1 MQQAS
6 PENPG
11 ASGFEQA
18 IVLFGESRLEE
29 AEAACRQVLAAE
41 PRHPHA
47 LHMLGLIRAE
57 AGAVE
62 EGLVLVERALATGV
76 VHPAIEHARGRLLM
90 RLGRDAEAVT
100 SLQRSLQL
108 MPRQPEVTRLLAV
121 ALMQSRRVA
130 EAEAVLAPALTAG
143 TDAAGLLDALAMVRM
158 MQGRYPEAQAL
169 LEKALSAEPEHA
181 DALGNLALVYEQ
193 SNRVQD
199 ATGLVAQGLA
209 RWPGH
214 GTLRLTEARLL
225 RRAGDHAAARR
236 CLLALRDAAGLL
248 PALARDLEFEL
259 GWCADGLDDAG
270 AAMAHFVAANA
281 ASERLTTVAPAL
293 QDVYPRQL
301 AALARL
307 YGSLPAQTAAAA
319 AEPGTPAFLMGFPR
333 SGTTLLDTMLD
344 AHGGFAVLEEPLGIQ
359 RMLDLWLSDGRE
371 YPAGLPQLAPEF
383 RVRLRDAHAEVCRR
397 VGWDGQRPVLDKS
410 PFATAHVGLLQAV
423 FPGTPIVF
431 LARHPCD
438 VVLSCYMHGFE
449 INSGTVHFTRLD
461 STVALY
467 CGVMELWKLY
477 REKLPLNFIQLR
489 YEDLVREPEA
499 ELRRLLAF
507 LGAEWSPKVL
517 AHEQQALKRGR
528 IPTPSYRQ
536 VSQPL
541 YRHAAGRWRR
551 YTRWLEPHLPRL
563 EPFIRDFGYDA

>member
-1 MQQAS
+1 MQQAT
-6 PENPG
+6 PG
-11 ASGFEQA
+11 TSGFEQA
-18 IVLFGESRLEE
+18 IALLVAGRLEE
-29 AEAACRQVLAAE
+29 AEAACRQVLVVE

-47 LHMLGLIRAE
+47 LHMLGSIRAE

-62 EGLVLVERALATGV
+62 EGLALVEQALATGV
-76 VHPAIEHARGRLLM
+76 VHPAIEQARGRLLM
-90 RLGRDAEAVT
+90 RLGRDAEAVAN
-100 SLQRSLQL
+100 LQRSLQL
-108 MPRQPEVTRLLAV
+108 TPRQPEVARLLAV
-121 ALMQSRRVA
+121 ALMQIRRVA
-130 EAEAVLAPALTAG
+130 EAEAVLTPALAV
-143 TDAAGLLDALAMVRM
+143 DPAAAGLLDALAMVRM

-169 LEKALSAEPEHA
+169 LEQALDREPEHA

-199 ATGLVAQGLA
+199 ATQLVARGLA

-225 RRAGDHAAARR
+225 RRAGDHEGARR
-236 CLLALRDAAGLL
+236 RLLELRDAAGLM

-259 GWCADGLDDAG
+259 GWCADGLDDAA
-270 AAMAHFVAANA
+270 AAMAHFAAANA
-281 ASERLTTVAPAL
+281 ASERLAAATPAL
-293 QDVYPRQL
+293 RDVYPSQL
-301 AALARL
+301 AALERL
-307 YGSLPAQTAAAA
+307 YGSLPVRTAVEAPG
-319 AEPGTPAFLMGFPR
+319 PGTPAFLMGFPR

-359 RMLDLWLSDGRE
+359 RMLDLWLTDGRA
-371 YPAGLPQLAPEF
+371 YPAGLPALAPEF
-383 RVRLRDAHAEVCRR
+383 RTRLRDAHAEVCRR
-397 VGWDGQRPVLDKS
+397 TGWDGQRPVLDKS

-467 CGVMELWKLY
+467 CGVMELWQLY
-477 REKLPLNFIQLR
+477 REKLALNFIQLR
-489 YEDLVREPEA
+489 YEDLVTEPER

-507 LGAEWSPKVL
+507 LGAEWSPRVL

-551 YTRWLEPHLPRL
+551 YQRWLEPHLPQL
-563 EPFIRDFGYDA
+563 TPFIKAFGYDA